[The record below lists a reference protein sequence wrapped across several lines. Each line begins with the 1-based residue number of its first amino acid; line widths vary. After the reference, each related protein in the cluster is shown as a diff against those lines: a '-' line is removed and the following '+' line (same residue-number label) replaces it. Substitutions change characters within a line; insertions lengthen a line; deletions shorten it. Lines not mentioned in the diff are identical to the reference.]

1 MKLLVK
7 KENQIFRKAVLH
19 IEGCGEV
26 IVKCVSAQR
35 FSSTSNYIDLFIMQ
49 IIMIY
54 RKVCQYHRTG
64 SSAISRIKHDS

>member
-7 KENQIFRKAVLH
+7 KENQIFGKGVLH

-35 FSSTSNYIDLFIMQ
+35 FSSTNSVLSVIPYDESVKGEGIRLSICNA
-49 IIMIY
+49 
-54 RKVCQYHRTG
+54 KG
-64 SSAISRIKHDS
+64 AKG

>member
-1 MKLLVK
+1 MEVSMKLLVK

-35 FSSTSNYIDLFIMQ
+35 FSST
-49 IIMIY
+49 MI
-54 RKVCQYHRTG
+54 RVICLKNWLDEPL
-64 SSAISRIKHDS
+64 SEKIP

>member
-7 KENQIFRKAVLH
+7 KENQIFGKGVLH

-35 FSSTSNYIDLFIMQ
+35 FSSTIIRLDLHKMRIYLFLSNKTISQCRWFFDLSDEI
-49 IIMIY
+49 
-54 RKVCQYHRTG
+54 
-64 SSAISRIKHDS
+64 